1 MDGPVVVDER
11 MKSSEQ
17 FFHLASSD
25 TKIVLF
31 TDLTEVNQRWPR
43 YVWKD
48 AIERVSCVCVCFSV
62 SGSCCQTQSNLLW
75 QQPTHFPPSKV
86 NE

>member
-31 TDLTEVNQRWPR
+31 TDLTEVNQR
-43 YVWKD
+43 
-48 AIERVSCVCVCFSV
+48 
-62 SGSCCQTQSNLLW
+62 
-75 QQPTHFPPSKV
+75 
-86 NE
+86 